1 MNPKTQYTK
10 NLTPSLTN
18 VRNTLQIPT
27 KGKTPTPNFM
37 QPDRSKLTLGNK
49 QPSQA
54 WKDFGKNLNV
64 SPTSVVP
71 KMGPVK
77 PTATPSN
84 VSATG
89 TTGTTLPP
97 AGKTF
102 AQNQMG
108 TQLDNIKQ
116 QALAIQQK
124 LQAGAAGGTQEK
136 KQDPE
141 YLKYLRSLENPTEAS
156 NLQKQRQ
163 DALKALVDIQIK
175 KEKQDTDARRR
186 YEELLDESG
195 GLKSGAQQSAA
206 MDRRRSEQELAD
218 IALQESAAAR
228 TAGVYNDLYSEQLAN
243 EKKEGFSLGANDI
256 RYEWDP
262 ETKTY
267 KQYGGGGGQAISA
280 YTPGADPVV
289 DSWINFVNGGGD
301 ISKVPDQYKNTVV
314 QGLTPTG
321 PGTASPYQQERATRT
336 IQSVDDLLTRVG
348 PWTTGFGSLLSKIP
362 ATDARDF
369 QADLNTLKSSVAF
382 SELTAMREASK
393 TGGALGAISDKELIL
408 LESALGALDAGQS
421 AANLAKNL
429 QQVKDSIARWQQAV
443 NQYGGGGGTMGGNE
457 AGNPLFDF

>member
-1 MNPKTQYTK
+1 MNPRTQFTK
-10 NLTPSLTN
+10 QFTPALTN
-18 VRNTLQIPT
+18 IRSTPT
-27 KGKTPTPNFM
+27 KQPPKSFYDKTI
-37 QPDRSKLTLGNK
+37 QGDRSKLTLGSN

-54 WKDFGKNLNV
+54 WKDFGKNMSV
-64 SPTSVVP
+64 SGSTIAPKLGPT
-71 KMGPVK
+71 K
-77 PTATPSN
+77 PTVTPSN

-102 AQNQMG
+102 AQNQMSSQG
-108 TQLDNIKQ
+108 NSKLETIKQ
-116 QALAIQQK
+116 GLLGVQQK
-124 LQAGAAGGTQEK
+124 LQAGDTDK

-141 YLKYLRSLENPTEAS
+141 YLKYLRSLENPTEAT
-156 NLQKQRQ
+156 NLQKQREN
-163 DALKALVDIQIK
+163 ALKALTDIQTK
-175 KEKQDTDARRR
+175 KEQQDTDARRR

-195 GLKSGAQQSAA
+195 GLKSGAQQSAS

-228 TAGVYNDLYSEQLAN
+228 TAGVYNDLYTEQLAN
-243 EKKEGFSLGANDI
+243 EKKEGFNLGANDT

-267 KQYGGGGGQAISA
+267 KQYGGGTGEAIGS
-280 YTPGADPVV
+280 YSRGADPVA
-289 DSWINFVNGGGD
+289 DSWVSFVNGGGD
-301 ISKVPDQYKNTVV
+301 ISKVPDQYKNIVV

-336 IQSVDDLLTRVG
+336 IQSVDDLMGRVS

-421 AANLAKNL
+421 AANLQKNL
-429 QQVKDSIARWQQAV
+429 QQIKDSIARWQQAV
-443 NQYGGGGGTMGGNE
+443 NQYSGGGSMGGNE
-457 AGNPLFDF
+457 VGDPLFDF